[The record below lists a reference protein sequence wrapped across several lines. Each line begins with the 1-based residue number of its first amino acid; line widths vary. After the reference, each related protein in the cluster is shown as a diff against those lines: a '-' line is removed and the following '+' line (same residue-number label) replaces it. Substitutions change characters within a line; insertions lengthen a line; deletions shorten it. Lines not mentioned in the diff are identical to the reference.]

1 MPTDI
6 SATLSSFVADSI
18 EATVKQLADPDA
30 DKNIIAYLRGALG
43 AFLLVK
49 AKLEA
54 DAAECV
60 ADAEANAESDAD
72 AGTEAAP

>member
-1 MPTDI
+1 MQENTA
-6 SATLSSFVADSI
+6 ATLSAFVAGAVED
-18 EATVKQLADPDA
+18 TVKQLADPDA

-60 ADAEANAESDAD
+60 AAD
-72 AGTEAAP
+72 GTEAAT